1 MDQLFIVF
9 FAGVLVGS
17 AITFLLMRHRAR
29 TRPQPPSTPEVIT
42 PAAVDEPLANTT
54 VEDLKVLDLDAQRM
68 AAAARIRDQRAA
80 SRAQREAQHIAAE
93 AEALREAQRAEA
105 QAEAQREAQRIAAE
119 AEALREA
126 QRAEAQAEAQREA
139 QRIAAEA
146 EALREAQRAEAQ
158 AEAQRESLRIA
169 AAEEA
174 QRIAAEMAL
183 QRSATKP
190 IKTPE
195 ETIVMIVDDSKV
207 GRVKTN
213 RFLLNN
219 QFKAQMAEDGRDA
232 VQKIA
237 AHMPDIV
244 ITDVEM
250 PEMDG
255 FELTQEIRR
264 NPATAHLPVIII
276 SGNNDG
282 YAERAHEVGAD
293 LILGKPYSE
302 ADMVEHLHRF
312 MRNGR

>member
-68 AAAARIRDQRAA
+68 AAAARIRDQRVA
-80 SRAQREAQHIAAE
+80 SRAQREAQH
-93 AEALREAQRAEA
+93 
-105 QAEAQREAQRIAAE
+105 
-119 AEALREA
+119 
-126 QRAEAQAEAQREA
+126 
-139 QRIAAEA
+139 IAAEA

>member
-139 QRIAAEA
+139 
-146 EALREAQRAEAQ
+146 
-158 AEAQRESLRIA
+158 LRIA

>member
-17 AITFLLMRHRAR
+17 AITFVLMRHRAR

-139 QRIAAEA
+139 LRIAAEK
-146 EALREAQRAEAQ
+146 
-158 AEAQRESLRIA
+158 
-169 AAEEA
+169 EA

>member
-139 QRIAAEA
+139 
-146 EALREAQRAEAQ
+146 
-158 AEAQRESLRIA
+158 LRIA
-169 AAEEA
+169 AAEDA

>member
-105 QAEAQREAQRIAAE
+105 QAEAQREAQHIAAE

-139 QRIAAEA
+139 QRSATEA
-146 EALREAQRAEAQ
+146 EALREAQPSEAQ
-158 AEAQRESLRIA
+158 AEAQRETQHHTPHNSK
-169 AAEEA
+169 
-174 QRIAAEMAL
+174 
-183 QRSATKP
+183 SAH
-190 IKTPE
+190 
-195 ETIVMIVDDSKV
+195 
-207 GRVKTN
+207 R
-213 RFLLNN
+213 
-219 QFKAQMAEDGRDA
+219 
-232 VQKIA
+232 
-237 AHMPDIV
+237 
-244 ITDVEM
+244 
-250 PEMDG
+250 
-255 FELTQEIRR
+255 LTLFPQIRR
-264 NPATAHLPVIII
+264 KNA
-276 SGNNDG
+276 
-282 YAERAHEVGAD
+282 
-293 LILGKPYSE
+293 
-302 ADMVEHLHRF
+302 
-312 MRNGR
+312 